1 MTDTQSPQRQDRRAV
16 LKAGAGVAAALAL
29 GGQGRLVR
37 AASAP
42 SATSPS
48 TAATPAA
55 SPTAS
60 RQRWQN
66 WSGVISDVEA
76 TYNEVALR
84 DDVEK
89 SSLPDSDT
97 QLPSRGMQVHTEY
110 TLYGHFFYL
119 ARLLKG
125 FDKVRFF
132 LDQESGIR
140 AAFLSAFQQ
149 RVKDRTA
156 DGFYVRINKI
166 NLTVNERRRE
176 KAKADSAFEQAR
188 LRFPGLTDRD
198 VEIELIKERIAQMK
212 AIGRWSDRW
221 LLHPFPSMSEPDK
234 AACFLT
240 DLGDYAPDHLARLY
254 QLASLHAIDRFFMQI
269 RRRIS
274 LLERPIATAS
284 NMGRVWYGYSPYNPE
299 VVAKMLSIFRVFY
312 NYALPG
318 EDKQTPAMRLGLADK
333 KCSTSTTCSASCPPL
348 SARYRSRRVG
358 LWLFTLHCARDLRAP
373 IVIAIE
379 K

>member
-1 MTDTQSPQRQDRRAV
+1 M
-16 LKAGAGVAAALAL
+16 AAALAL

-132 LDQESGIR
+132 LTRNR
-140 AAFLSAFQQ
+140 ASAPHFLA
-149 RVKDRTA
+149 
-156 DGFYVRINKI
+156 
-166 NLTVNERRRE
+166 
-176 KAKADSAFEQAR
+176 
-188 LRFPGLTDRD
+188 
-198 VEIELIKERIAQMK
+198 
-212 AIGRWSDRW
+212 
-221 LLHPFPSMSEPDK
+221 PSS
-234 AACFLT
+234 
-240 DLGDYAPDHLARLY
+240 
-254 QLASLHAIDRFFMQI
+254 S
-269 RRRIS
+269 
-274 LLERPIATAS
+274 
-284 NMGRVWYGYSPYNPE
+284 V
-299 VVAKMLSIFRVFY
+299 
-312 NYALPG
+312 
-318 EDKQTPAMRLGLADK
+318 
-333 KCSTSTTCSASCPPL
+333 
-348 SARYRSRRVG
+348 
-358 LWLFTLHCARDLRAP
+358 
-373 IVIAIE
+373 
-379 K
+379 

>member
-110 TLYGHFFYL
+110 TLYGHF
-119 ARLLKG
+119 
-125 FDKVRFF
+125 
-132 LDQESGIR
+132 
-140 AAFLSAFQQ
+140 
-149 RVKDRTA
+149 
-156 DGFYVRINKI
+156 
-166 NLTVNERRRE
+166 
-176 KAKADSAFEQAR
+176 
-188 LRFPGLTDRD
+188 
-198 VEIELIKERIAQMK
+198 
-212 AIGRWSDRW
+212 
-221 LLHPFPSMSEPDK
+221 
-234 AACFLT
+234 
-240 DLGDYAPDHLARLY
+240 
-254 QLASLHAIDRFFMQI
+254 
-269 RRRIS
+269 
-274 LLERPIATAS
+274 
-284 NMGRVWYGYSPYNPE
+284 
-299 VVAKMLSIFRVFY
+299 
-312 NYALPG
+312 
-318 EDKQTPAMRLGLADK
+318 
-333 KCSTSTTCSASCPPL
+333 STS
-348 SARYRSRRVG
+348 
-358 LWLFTLHCARDLRAP
+358 RDC
-373 IVIAIE
+373 
-379 K
+379 